1 MNKRR
6 IILLAIIFMTSIILG
21 IKYWQ
26 EQQLSKQNPKRD
38 DFEQFLDNGIQFE
51 KLTKKQQFLN
61 DIKISNIKI
70 DEQKIT
76 YLIKNNSQNSVF
88 LSNQLKIGDRTT
100 LVSTTDT
107 IDKKIELKINEEKS
121 LEITI
126 SKQKLLNILDSQIDK
141 NNIQILK
148 PIYQKYDSPTL
159 IGIAKYE
166 TSE

>member
-6 IILLAIIFMTSIILG
+6 IVLLVIIFIASIVFG

-26 EQQLSKQNPKRD
+26 EQQLAKQNPKRD
-38 DFEQFLDNGIQFE
+38 NFEQFLDNGIQFE

-76 YLIKNNSQNSVF
+76 YVIKNNSQNSVF

-100 LVSTTDT
+100 LISTTDT
-107 IDKKIELKINEEKS
+107 IHKKIELKVNEEKS
-121 LEITI
+121 LEVAI
-126 SKQKLLNILDSQIDK
+126 SKQKLLKILDSQIDK
-141 NNIQILK
+141 NSIQIFK

>member
-6 IILLAIIFMTSIILG
+6 IVLLVIIFITSIVFG

-26 EQQLSKQNPKRD
+26 EQQLAKQNPKRD
-38 DFEQFLDNGIQFE
+38 NFEQFLDNGIQFE

-76 YLIKNNSQNSVF
+76 YAIKNDSQNSVF
-88 LSNQLKIGDRTT
+88 LSNQIKIGDRTT

-107 IDKKIELKINEEKS
+107 IDKKIELKANEEKS
-121 LEITI
+121 LEVAI
-126 SKQKLLNILDSQIDK
+126 SKQKLLKILDSQIDK
-141 NNIQILK
+141 NSIQIFK

-166 TSE
+166 TGE

>member
-6 IILLAIIFMTSIILG
+6 IILLVIIFIASIVFG

-26 EQQLSKQNPKRD
+26 EQQLAKQNPKRD
-38 DFEQFLDNGIQFE
+38 NFEQFLDNGIQFE
-51 KLTKKQQFLN
+51 NLTKKQQFLN
-61 DIKISNIKI
+61 DVKISNVKI
-70 DEQKIT
+70 SEQKIT
-76 YLIKNNSQNSVF
+76 YVIKNNSQNSVF

-107 IDKKIELKINEEKS
+107 IDKKIELKTNEEKS
-121 LEITI
+121 LEVAI
-126 SKQKLLNILDSQIDK
+126 SKQKLLKILDSQIDK
-141 NNIQILK
+141 NSIQIFK

-166 TSE
+166 TGE

>member
-6 IILLAIIFMTSIILG
+6 IILLVIIFIASIVFG

-26 EQQLSKQNPKRD
+26 EQQFAKQNPKRD
-38 DFEQFLDNGIQFE
+38 NFEQFLDNGIQFE

-76 YLIKNNSQNSVF
+76 YAIKNDSQNSVF
-88 LSNQLKIGDRTT
+88 LSNQIKIGDRTT

-107 IDKKIELKINEEKS
+107 IGKK
-121 LEITI
+121 
-126 SKQKLLNILDSQIDK
+126 
-141 NNIQILK
+141 
-148 PIYQKYDSPTL
+148 
-159 IGIAKYE
+159 
-166 TSE
+166 

>member
-6 IILLAIIFMTSIILG
+6 IVLLVIIFITSIVFG

-26 EQQLSKQNPKRD
+26 EQQLAKQNPKRD
-38 DFEQFLDNGIQFE
+38 NFEQFLDNGIQFE

-61 DIKISNIKI
+61 DVKISNVKI

-76 YLIKNNSQNSVF
+76 YVIKNNSQNSVF

-100 LVSTTDT
+100 LVSTTDA
-107 IDKKIELKINEEKS
+107 IDKKIELKANEEKS
-121 LEITI
+121 LEVAI
-126 SKQKLLNILDSQIDK
+126 SKQKLLKILDSQIDK
-141 NNIQILK
+141 NSIQIFK

-166 TSE
+166 TGE

>member
-6 IILLAIIFMTSIILG
+6 IVLLVIIFITIIVFG

-26 EQQLSKQNPKRD
+26 EQQLAKQNPKRD
-38 DFEQFLDNGIQFE
+38 NFEQFLDNGIQFE

-76 YLIKNNSQNSVF
+76 YIIKNNSQSSVF
-88 LSNQLKIGDRTT
+88 LSNQIKIGDRTT

-107 IDKKIELKINEEKS
+107 IDKKIELKANEEKS
-121 LEITI
+121 LEVAI
-126 SKQKLLNILDSQIDK
+126 SKQKLLKILDSQIDK
-141 NNIQILK
+141 NSIQIFK

-166 TSE
+166 TGE

>member
-1 MNKRR
+1 M
-6 IILLAIIFMTSIILG
+6 FG

-26 EQQLSKQNPKRD
+26 EQQLAKQNPKRD
-38 DFEQFLDNGIQFE
+38 NFEQFLDNGIQFE

-76 YLIKNNSQNSVF
+76 YVIKNNSQNSVF

-107 IDKKIELKINEEKS
+107 IDKKIELKANEEKS
-121 LEITI
+121 LEVAI
-126 SKQKLLNILDSQIDK
+126 SKQKLLKILDSQIDK
-141 NNIQILK
+141 NSIQIFK

-159 IGIAKYE
+159 IGITKYE
-166 TSE
+166 TGE